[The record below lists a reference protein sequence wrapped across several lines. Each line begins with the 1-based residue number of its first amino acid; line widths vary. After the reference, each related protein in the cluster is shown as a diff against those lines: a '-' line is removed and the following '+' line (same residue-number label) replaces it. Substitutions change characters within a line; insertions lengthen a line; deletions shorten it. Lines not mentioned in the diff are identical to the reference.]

1 MENLI
6 FFIKYFVVKNRQAH
20 WLSLTSG
27 KWDKFPLKIDKI
39 EKHLNERCVLIEKNI
54 SEEFSH
60 FIDKKNIRHG
70 FYFDRY
76 LCNERLSPVTFEQ
89 IHDDS
94 ILVCPDSK
102 VAFYFHHDG
111 WMWYCCA

>member
-60 FIDKKNIRHG
+60 FIDKKI
-70 FYFDRY
+70 
-76 LCNERLSPVTFEQ
+76 
-89 IHDDS
+89 
-94 ILVCPDSK
+94 
-102 VAFYFHHDG
+102 
-111 WMWYCCA
+111 